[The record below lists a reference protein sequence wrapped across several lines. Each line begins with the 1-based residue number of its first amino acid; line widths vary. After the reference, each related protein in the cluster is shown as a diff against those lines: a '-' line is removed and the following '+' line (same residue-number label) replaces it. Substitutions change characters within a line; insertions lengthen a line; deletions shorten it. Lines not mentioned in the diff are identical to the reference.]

1 MNRLLITKR
10 LKITK
15 GVKSSRNPYEEK
27 MRGGGMKTCAP
38 ERLLVIIE

>member
-1 MNRLLITKR
+1 MKRLLITKR

-27 MRGGGMKTCAP
+27 MRGGGDENMCSGK
-38 ERLLVIIE
+38 VISNY